1 VTAGPFG
8 IDPRSVLRK
17 YLAGWG
23 FRSATP
29 AFEPGDEIELFLT
42 GLSGGRPVARVGDTV
57 LAVPDADPDL
67 VDSRVRLRVRE
78 FDPER
83 HEGVATYLETVGESA
98 F

>member
-1 VTAGPFG
+1 MTPAPLG
-8 IDPRSVLRK
+8 IDLGAVLRT

-29 AFEPGDEIELFLT
+29 AFDPGDEVELFLT
-42 GLSGGRPVARVGDTV
+42 GLREGRPVARVGDTV
-57 LAVPDADPDL
+57 LSVPDADPDL
-67 VDSRVRLRVRE
+67 VDSRVRLRIRE